1 MATIFPASIRWTPTF
16 SLHDAVKECVEHA
29 RRVLGVPED
38 EEMLVKIGG
47 TNAANSFVTCV
58 TDAAR
63 YRRDFYE
70 AYARGIVYDCPTD
83 EGVGAKLEEEAM
95 ALVDAC
101 IPYTTTV
108 NERRK
113 VGLAEHM
120 KGDHPGPMSV
130 VYIKVVRRDVATNL
144 QAFRAAWSARSG
156 NPYILKAT
164 GQDKFSLNEDKYS
177 LKQDKYSLNEDKY
190 SLNEDKF
197 SLNEDKYSLKQ
208 DKFSLNE
215 DKYSLK
221 QDKFSLNEDKYSL
234 LQDAYS
240 TGTSKFS
247 TGTAKLVPKTKEKSP
262 RAVPNGKPG
271 DAILLDLLY
280 EEFQGVPGQLNHAF
294 SYASHQHLTQLVKRR
309 GPFEHTCFDDSWCK
323 SRFKRM
329 KLAYDPPWQVQ
340 A

>member
-1 MATIFPASIRWTPTF
+1 MASGPIFPSSRRWTPTF
-16 SLHDAVKECVEHA
+16 SLQDAVEESVAHA
-29 RRVLGVPED
+29 RRVLVIPED
-38 EEMLVKIGG
+38 EDLLVKMGG
-47 TNAANSFVTCV
+47 CNDNNSFVQCV
-58 TDAAR
+58 TDATR

-70 AYARGIVYDCPTD
+70 DYAYGVVYGCPTD
-83 EGVGAKLEEEAM
+83 EGVGAKLEEESM
-95 ALVDAC
+95 ALVDAQ
-101 IPYTTTV
+101 IPYTTCV

-113 VGLAEHM
+113 VGPAEHM
-120 KGDHPGPMSV
+120 KGDNPGRTSG

-144 QAFRAAWSARSG
+144 QAFRAAWGARSG
-156 NPYILKAT
+156 NPHILRAT

-177 LKQDKYSLNEDKY
+177 LKEDAYSLNKDAY
-190 SLNEDKF
+190 SLKEDKF
-197 SLNEDKYSLKQ
+197 SLKEDKHSLKQDKYSLKQ
-208 DKFSLNE
+208 DTHSL
-215 DKYSLK
+215 
-221 QDKFSLNEDKYSL
+221 
-234 LQDAYS
+234 
-240 TGTSKFS
+240 GTSKVR
-247 TGTAKLVPKTKEKSP
+247 TGEAKLVPKSKEKSP

-271 DAILLDLLY
+271 DAILLGLLY